1 VKTEILT
8 ACDQVI
14 AALANGV
21 YQGAILTLLVGV
33 GLKWFGR
40 SNAATRHGVWLAT
53 LVLLLAIIPA
63 HYFLEQRS
71 QAPAGEDVRN
81 SAIRSVSTSAPGPQS
96 GPAGTDVPW
105 LSRPLDFEYGPFK
118 PLDQAGPE
126 APLVLLSEQPGIG
139 SSNHTYTETT
149 LTPTVAVG
157 PMAPVHQESSPRPSR
172 LLQPLTWNLAS
183 RLKVPRLTG
192 AVLVGVF
199 SAVAALRMALLIRRL
214 YQLQR
219 LKAGSMPARQE
230 VEDLFQRLTRQL
242 ALGRRVLLRVSPV
255 QRSPVVLGF
264 LPPMVLLPASE
275 AARPDTAGTEQILRH
290 ELAHVQR
297 GDDWANLIQ
306 HCIQAAF
313 FFHPAVWWI
322 SRRLVLER
330 EIACDDHVLEQG
342 GRRRAYA
349 LLLAELAHR
358 ITRCPPWP
366 VPGAFSNKSQLTQRI
381 NMILDTRRNT
391 SPRLA
396 KTRLGFI
403 MSAAAVLAV
412 LALYSAPRLVLAQA
426 QTAVT
431 GVSPLSTL
439 AASAGTANELAGVLP
454 PQPVAEVA
462 LVESEPDTPSIPDE
476 DSGPRFKP
484 GRPGAYARQPA
495 LVAPPAPPGQPAMP
509 APANLFAAP
518 VSPGP
523 FALGKVYAQAPSKPD
538 DVEQRLERLER
549 MVQSLM
555 AERRPKAAQ
564 SGDWDSAS
572 VNQQEIQKFKE
583 KSDREA
589 ARAAQQAKIAAER
602 ASRDMERA
610 MKEKNAWA
618 LDMNKES
625 SEKQLEAMR
634 QARQD
639 LQREMQRLDSDIRRL
654 EQEQRRMEQEHR
666 RLEQDQPKPA
676 PYQRGRTKS
685 QKDQTSSDSASEPA
699 AE

>member
-1 VKTEILT
+1 M
-8 ACDQVI
+8 
-14 AALANGV
+14 ANGV
-21 YQGAILTLLVGV
+21 YQGALLTLLVGV
-33 GLKWFGR
+33 GLKVFGR

-53 LVLLLAIIPA
+53 LVLLVAVIPA
-63 HYFLEQRS
+63 HFCLEQRGS
-71 QAPAGEDVRN
+71 RPQDQTGEGVRN
-81 SAIRSVSTSAPGPQS
+81 SVNSSISSRPPGPQ
-96 GPAGTDVPW
+96 GEAAGADTLWPPKP
-105 LSRPLDFEYGPFK
+105 LSFQSGPFK
-118 PLDQAGPE
+118 ALDQAGPE
-126 APLVLLSEQPGIG
+126 AARPFILLSEQARVA
-139 SSNHTYTETT
+139 SSNHASTETT
-149 LTPTVAVG
+149 LEPAVAVG
-157 PMAPVHQESSPRPSR
+157 PTDPLESSPRPSR

-199 SAVAALRMALLIRRL
+199 AALVALRMALLIRRL
-214 YQLQR
+214 CELQR

-230 VEDLFQRLTRQL
+230 VEDLFQRLIRQL
-242 ALGRRVLLRVSPV
+242 GLGRRVELRVSPA

-264 LPPMVLLPASE
+264 VRPAILLPASE
-275 AARPDTAGTEQILRH
+275 DASPDTAGTEQILRH

-322 SRRLVLER
+322 SGQLALER

-349 LLLAELAHR
+349 LLLAELANR
-358 ITRCPPWP
+358 IARCPPWP
-366 VPGAFSNKSQLTQRI
+366 APGAFTNRSQLKQRI
-381 NMILDTRRNT
+381 DMILDTRRNT

-412 LALYSAPRLVLAQA
+412 LALYSAPRLVLAQ
-426 QTAVT
+426 TAVA
-431 GVSPLSTL
+431 GGAPVRTL
-439 AASAGTANELAGVLP
+439 AASADSATTIGATPAVSQGVLL
-454 PQPVAEVA
+454 AEDA
-462 LVESEPDTPSIPDE
+462 DAPSIPSE

-484 GRPGAYARQPA
+484 GIPGAYVPQPV
-495 LVAPPAPPGQPAMP
+495 LVAPPTPPVLPVTPVPPVRPAVP
-509 APANLFAAP
+509 I
-518 VSPGP
+518 SPGP
-523 FALGKVYAQAPSKPD
+523 FALGKTYAQAPSKSG

-583 KSDREA
+583 KADREA
-589 ARAAQQAKIAAER
+589 ARAAQQAKIAADR

-618 LDMNKES
+618 LDMSKES

-639 LQREMQRLDSDIRRL
+639 LQREMQRLDTEIRHM

-666 RLEQDQPKPA
+666 RMEQDQSKPTPA

-685 QKDQTSSDSASEPA
+685 QKDQSSDDSAPEPA
-699 AE
+699 TE